1 MLKVGT
7 VNATSDAGLFIALER
22 GYFAEEGLTIETETF
37 QAAAAMI
44 APLGAGQLDIAS
56 GGIAAGLFNAAARQV
71 PMRIVADKGST
82 PGPEWDYIAFMIRK
96 DLFDSGQVRD
106 YPDLKGLTVANT
118 AQGNSAEVVISKALE
133 RGGLTLAD
141 INYTLLGYPDIITA
155 FANRA
160 LDAAMVLEPFMS
172 RIENQ
177 QTAVR
182 WKGNSELH
190 SAQQVAVIMYG
201 PTVVEEKPEAGRRW
215 MTAYIRGLRDYNDAF
230 GPRKQGREDVV
241 QILIKHTVVKDPRD
255 YEQMRPAGLDPDG
268 QLKLQGIREDLAY
281 YERAG
286 LVREP
291 VDLARV
297 VDTSFQEFAV
307 QRLGPYQR

>member
-1 MLKVGT
+1 
-7 VNATSDAGLFIALER
+7 
-22 GYFAEEGLTIETETF
+22 
-37 QAAAAMI
+37 
-44 APLGAGQLDIAS
+44 
-56 GGIAAGLFNAAARQV
+56 
-71 PMRIVADKGST
+71 
-82 PGPEWDYIAFMIRK
+82 
-96 DLFDSGQVRD
+96 
-106 YPDLKGLTVANT
+106 
-118 AQGNSAEVVISKALE
+118 
-133 RGGLTLAD
+133 
-141 INYTLLGYPDIITA
+141 
-155 FANRA
+155 
-160 LDAAMVLEPFMS
+160 MVLEPFMS

-190 SAQQVAVIMYG
+190 SAQQVAVIIYG